1 MAAVSG
7 IGRATLDN
15 AQVIE
20 GNKRGLKQSQAR
32 EQLKSVIDQLSSA
45 QVSVLLLQALQLV
58 ADDGNCVRSEA
69 IASLSK
75 RELEVLALLARG
87 NNRREIG
94 DSLGISVHTAARHIA
109 NMYAKLG
116 VSTVAEAAS
125 IAFHSNLVDA
135 NQTQRSR
142 SSLRQ

>member
-7 IGRATLDN
+7 TRGTTLDN
-15 AQVIE
+15 VRIIE
-20 GNKRGLKQSQAR
+20 GNKQGLKQSQAR
-32 EQLKSVIDQLSSA
+32 EQLNSVIDQLSSA
-45 QVSVLLLQALQLV
+45 QVSVLLLQALQMM
-58 ADDGNCVRSEA
+58 ADDGKSARSDA

-87 NNRREIG
+87 NNRRDIG
-94 DSLGISVHTAARHIA
+94 DALGISVHTAARHIA

-116 VSTVAEAAS
+116 VSTVAEAAN

-135 NQTQRSR
+135 SQAQRSG